1 MQYGGLGWA
10 GLLSGLVLGCSHG
23 GDDTSSTQVVV
34 TGLVRSPGGAA
45 LASSARSGPRTVAGD
60 GTQRA
65 EFPGLL
71 PVPDGTQ
78 VELVALDAA
87 GEPREVLARSTTLAG
102 AFALVLIEPGAAD
115 SLRELAVVA
124 GSGATRMRAWIAG
137 TTADVDPFAEAA
149 FDHAVAQG
157 PLVNLS
163 DEERLDL
170 VGGVELVVR
179 ADGLEPGADVAETV
193 ASFKAAAL
201 SRPGYVAFAAAAAGA
216 PGTTSTGPGDLGEFF
231 PLRIDDVHGY
241 AAEKSRGGR
250 ADYRVALESQNLGTT
265 GDLWTLRRTDVLTP
279 STSRTGLRLD
289 DRALVRE
296 STDDGLELFPDAPL
310 RLLAFPLRPGKSW
323 VEVDIADTRFREPV
337 DFDGLEERADLFVV
351 RTVAGFEE
359 LVVADE
365 TFPHCVRI
373 DVEGTVAVHASVSGA
388 VLDAVLEGREWYAP
402 GIGLVKRERTVRGN
416 FYFGDVRVD
425 EELTARRLGGAGRG
439 ILPPHPLTE
448 LGAPLSCV
456 LRPGA
461 ATDGE
466 RSLVVTIVEDETT
479 RRLTGYLLSP
489 QGELERTIALRELPL
504 SLDCPNMR
512 VTAAFDGTNYLVPFV
527 ENFRIVCLRI
537 SPAGDLLD
545 PTPLPLSVPEQEGGF
560 GPVIASDG
568 TNSLVVWT
576 RYTLSFPPEIH
587 AALVAGDGTVLDRFQ
602 YMDGELN
609 FHPQLAFGGGQYV
622 LGWVHTFG
630 NTVAV
635 ARITTAGELL
645 DPAGIGLRAGLDYS
659 SAEVALGFD
668 GEQWLV
674 VFSQEPQPNGP
685 TQNLVA
691 RRLRS
696 DGTLVDPLDQSP
708 LVISTIPFNKYAPSV
723 LFDGT
728 AWQVAWTRH
737 YSVPGAVH
745 LARLSRDGVLLD
757 GPSDSPSQTL
767 LGPTEPSTPYHL
779 VETLL
784 VPGPDHSNLLWV
796 LSPRSME
803 ANARLHNSRIYARP

>member
-1 MQYGGLGWA
+1 MQYGSLCRA
-10 GLLSGLVLGCSHG
+10 GLLSGLVLACSHG
-23 GDDTSSTQVVV
+23 GEDTSSTQVVV
-34 TGLVRSPGGAA
+34 TGLVRAPGGAA

-78 VELVALDAA
+78 VELVRLDAA

-102 AFALVLIEPGAAD
+102 AFALALVEPGATD

-149 FDHAVAQG
+149 FDHAVTQG
-157 PLVNLS
+157 PLANLS

-179 ADGLEPGADVAETV
+179 ADGLEPGADVTETV
-193 ASFKAAAL
+193 ALFQTAAL
-201 SRPGYVAFAAAAAGA
+201 SSPGYVAFAAAAAGA
-216 PGTTSTGPGDLGEFF
+216 PGTTSTGPGDLGDFF
-231 PLRIDDVHGY
+231 PLHIDDVHGY
-241 AAEKSRGGR
+241 AAEKSRAGR

-279 STSRTGLRLD
+279 STIHTGLRLD

-337 DFDGLEERADLFVV
+337 DFDGLEERADLFIV

-373 DVEGTVAVHASVSGA
+373 DVTGTVAVHTSESGA
-388 VLDAVLEGREWYAP
+388 VLDAELEGREWYAP

-439 ILPPHPLTE
+439 ILPPHELAE
-448 LGAPLSCV
+448 LGQPLSCV
-456 LRPGA
+456 LRPGW

-466 RSLVVTIVEDETT
+466 RCLLVTVIQDETT
-479 RRLTGYLLSP
+479 RKLTGYLLSP
-489 QGELERTIALRELPL
+489 LGEIERAVVLHDLPMT
-504 SLDCPNMR
+504 SDCPNMR

-527 ENFRIVCLRI
+527 ENYRIVCLRV
-537 SPAGDLLD
+537 SPAGDVLD
-545 PTPLPLSVPEQEGGF
+545 PVPFPISTSDQEGGF

-576 RYTLSFPPEIH
+576 RYTLSYPSAIH
-587 AALVAGDGTVLDRFQ
+587 GALVAGDGTVLDRFE
-602 YMDGELN
+602 YLEGELN
-609 FHPQLAFGGGQYV
+609 AGPQLVFGGGQYV
-622 LGWVHTFG
+622 LAWVHGYG
-630 NTVAV
+630 NTVAA

-645 DPAGIGLRAGLDYS
+645 DPTGIALRDHLDYS
-659 SAEVALGFD
+659 SGEVALAFD

-674 VFSQEPQPNGP
+674 VFTEEPVRNGP

-696 DGTLVDPLDQSP
+696 DGTLVEPLPQSP
-708 LVISTIPFNKYAPSV
+708 LVISTVPFNKYAPSA

-728 AWQVAWTRH
+728 NWQVGWTRH
-737 YSVPGAVH
+737 YSIPGAIH
-745 LARLSRDGVLLD
+745 HARLSRDGVLLD
-757 GPSDSPSQTL
+757 GPSDSPAQTL
-767 LGPTEPSTPYHL
+767 LGPTEPATPYHL

-784 VPGPDHSNLLWV
+784 LPGPDHSNLLWV
-796 LSPRSME
+796 LSPRTGE
-803 ANARLHNSRIYARP
+803 ANARLQNSRIYSRP